1 MSDLI
6 IQDLVKKKKELL
18 DELLRQS
25 IQSMIDAPNVNTMLA
40 SRERILTGLERTDQS
55 LQIRE
60 EQTGIKARQQ
70 EKALF
75 EIIGQTITCIQENNE
90 ESIRKVEQEVKEA
103 ERERS
108 VLGRGR
114 RLSGYIQ
121 QGQRHREN
129 RAVAAL

>member
-25 IQSMIDAPNVNTMLA
+25 IQSMIDAPNMESMVVN
-40 SRERILTGLERTDQS
+40 RERILADLGRTDYS
-55 LQIRE
+55 IRIRE
-60 EQTGIKARQQ
+60 EQTGIKALQQ

-75 EIIGQTITCIQENNE
+75 EKIGQTIVSIQENNAE
-90 ESIRKVEQEVKEA
+90 TISKIEQVVKEA
-103 ERERS
+103 ESERS
-108 VLGRGR
+108 VLDRER

-121 QGQRHREN
+121 QGQRHRKN
-129 RAVAAL
+129 RAVTSL

>member
-25 IQSMIDAPNVNTMLA
+25 IQSMITAPNIDSMLA
-40 SRERILTGLERTDQS
+40 SRERILAGLERTDLS
-55 LQIRE
+55 IQIRE
-60 EQTGIKARQQ
+60 KETGIKAQRQ

-75 EIIGQTITCIQENNE
+75 EIIGQTITCIQENNDV
-90 ESIRKVEQEVKEA
+90 SIRKVEQEVKEA
-103 ERERS
+103 ERERAA
-108 VLGRGR
+108 LGRGR

-121 QGQRHREN
+121 QGQGYRKN
-129 RAVAAL
+129 KAVAAL